1 MDKFS
6 MNNRTAIAI
15 IVAVVLIVCAFFYGR
30 HEGNAQALNNLI
42 PPGDASLATQ
52 EQFAP
57 FWQAWSIVQQKY
69 VLATSTATD
78 TQNKIYGAIAGMVA
92 SEGDP
97 YTVFFPPE
105 ENSLF
110 QSSIAG
116 TFDGVGMEIDQK
128 NGNIVVIAPLKD
140 SPAEKAGIETGDTII
155 SIDGKSTSGMA
166 VDTAV
171 NLIRGQKGTKVHLS
185 VLHPNATTPVSIDI
199 VRDTIDIP
207 TIDTE
212 IQSGTGTSTATSTAE
227 AAGLQPNG
235 IFIIKLYEF
244 TADSPNLFRDALRQ
258 FVQSGSHKLILDLA
272 WQSWR
277 ISGSGMGYGQL
288 VLAGR

>member
-1 MDKFS
+1 MCWPL
-6 MNNRTAIAI
+6 R
-15 IVAVVLIVCAFFYGR
+15 
-30 HEGNAQALNNLI
+30 
-42 PPGDASLATQ
+42 
-52 EQFAP
+52 
-57 FWQAWSIVQQKY
+57 
-69 VLATSTATD
+69 TATD

-140 SPAEKAGIETGDTII
+140 SPAEKAGIKTGDTII
-155 SIDGKSTSGMA
+155 SIDGKSTVSMA

-185 VLHPNATTPVSIDI
+185 VLHPNSTTPVEIDI
-199 VRDTIDIP
+199 VRDTYRHSDYRYR
-207 TIDTE
+207 
-212 IQSGTGTSTATSTAE
+212 
-227 AAGLQPNG
+227 N
-235 IFIIKLYEF
+235 
-244 TADSPNLFRDALRQ
+244 
-258 FVQSGSHKLILDLA
+258 
-272 WQSWR
+272 
-277 ISGSGMGYGQL
+277 
-288 VLAGR
+288 

>member
-1 MDKFS
+1 MGRYPINTKV
-6 MNNRTAIAI
+6 AIAI
-15 IVAVVLIVCAFFYGR
+15 IAAVVLIAISFFFGR
-30 HEGNAQALNNLI
+30 HEGSQETFNSLVPAGDSSLI
-42 PPGDASLATQ
+42 SQQ
-52 EQFAP
+52 EFAP
-57 FWQAWSIVQQKY
+57 FWQAWSLLQQKY

-78 TQNKIYGAIAGMVA
+78 TQNKVYGAIEGMVA

-116 TFDGVGMEIDQK
+116 TFQGVGMEIDQK
-128 NGNIVVIAPLKD
+128 VGNIVVIAPLKG
-140 SPAEKAGIETGDTII
+140 SPAEKAGIKTGDTIV
-155 SIDGKSTSGMA
+155 SIDGKSTGGMA

-171 NLIRGQKGTKVHLS
+171 NLIRGQKGTTVHLS
-185 VLHPNATTPVSIDI
+185 VLHQDATAPVAINI

-212 IQSGTGTSTATSTAE
+212 VENGTGSSSATSTAS

-244 TADSPNLFRDALRQ
+244 TADSPDLFRAALRT
-258 FVQSGSHKLILDLA
+258 
-272 WQSWR
+272 
-277 ISGSGMGYGQL
+277 
-288 VLAGR
+288 